1 MNLTEVAMAAAITL
15 SVAGLSY
22 AAFNADNLIRVT
34 VKVADQVSC
43 RTVEDAIVAYAA
55 EHVTEPTRM
64 AQVRPYIR
72 GDVSAYRIV
81 RGRAAGPGC

>member
-1 MNLTEVAMAAAITL
+1 MNLTEVAMAAAITV
-15 SVAGLSY
+15 SVAGVSY
-22 AAFNADNLIRVT
+22 AAFHADGLTRVS

-55 EHVTEPTRM
+55 QNGTDPTRM
-64 AQVRPYIR
+64 TQLRPYIR
-72 GDVSAYRIV
+72 GDVSAYRIA